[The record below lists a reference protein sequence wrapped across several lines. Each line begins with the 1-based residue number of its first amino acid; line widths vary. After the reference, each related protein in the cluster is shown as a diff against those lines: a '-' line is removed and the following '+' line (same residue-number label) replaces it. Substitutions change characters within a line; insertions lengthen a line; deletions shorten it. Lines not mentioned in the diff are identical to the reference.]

1 MTNILNNPL
10 IIVVIILSISVL
22 ILFLLIIS
30 MNRKLKSFLVD
41 VDAKNIAESLSSVSE
56 DLNGLKKFRNELE
69 KYLEEVEKRLR
80 KSVQSIH
87 TVRFNPFKGTGGGS
101 NQSFATTLINEDG
114 DGVIISS
121 LYSREHVSVFAKP
134 IKKHSTEHELSEEE
148 TESLNNA
155 KKGLD
160 K

>member
-22 ILFLLIIS
+22 VLFLLIIS

-41 VDAKNIAESLSSVSE
+41 VDAKNIAESLSNVSE
-56 DLNGLKKFRNELE
+56 DLNGLKSFRNELE
-69 KYLEEVEKRLR
+69 EYLKDVEKRLR

-134 IKKHSTEHELSEEE
+134 IKKHATEHELSEEE
-148 TESLNNA
+148 NESLSNA

>member
-41 VDAKNIAESLSSVSE
+41 VNAKNIAESLSSVSDNLDE
-56 DLNGLKKFRNELE
+56 LKIFRNELE
-69 KYLEEVEKRLR
+69 GYLKEVEKRLR
-80 KSVQSIH
+80 KSVQSVH

-134 IKKHSTEHELSEEE
+134 IKNHVTEHELSEEE
-148 TESLNNA
+148 NESLNNA
-155 KKGLD
+155 KKGLN